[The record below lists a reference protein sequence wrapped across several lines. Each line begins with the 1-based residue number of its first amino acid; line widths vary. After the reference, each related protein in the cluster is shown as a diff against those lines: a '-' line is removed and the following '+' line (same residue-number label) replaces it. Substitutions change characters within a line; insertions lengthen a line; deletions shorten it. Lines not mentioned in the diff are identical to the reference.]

1 MQYVD
6 MNFGDVDG
14 IDVAKRRYSLSI
26 SENGEYDI
34 TLEDGNLVII
44 VEDENDNEFYCD
56 NTTFERVKSLS
67 DEELY
72 K

>member
-1 MQYVD
+1 MPYVD

-14 IDVAKRRYSLSI
+14 INVVKRRYSLFI

-34 TLEDGNLVII
+34 TLEDDNLVIT
-44 VEDENDNEFYCD
+44 VEDENNNEFYCD
-56 NTTFERVKSLS
+56 NTTFERVKSLT